1 MNEGS
6 YLHRL
11 WKKPPLEVFIS
22 IYVFNVTNA
31 DAFMRGKEKMKVEE
45 LGPYVYQEYL
55 ENHNSTFNANGT
67 LSFTP
72 IRRQVFVPGRSVG
85 DPRHDLII
93 VPNIAY
99 LGVASAAYRM
109 SAWASI
115 AVAAA
120 LKPLGM
126 SPFLNITVHDLLWGY
141 EDPLVQVASTLLP
154 NIIHFKKIG
163 ILDRVSLFCLV
174 IIITSISS
182 SASDVRFS
190 SGNSVLFLFY
200 PPLAITPL
208 VLTHAI
214 VSLTVFPP

>member
-1 MNEGS
+1 MLSMNEGS

-31 DAFMRGKEKMKVEE
+31 DAFMRGEEKMRLEE
-45 LGPYVYQEYL
+45 LGPYVYQEFL

-72 IRRQVFVPGRSVG
+72 IRRQVFISERSVG
-85 DPRHDLII
+85 NPDNDLII

-109 SAWASI
+109 SAWASL

-163 ILDRVSLFCLV
+163 ILDRVS
-174 IIITSISS
+174 IH
-182 SASDVRFS
+182 
-190 SGNSVLFLFY
+190 
-200 PPLAITPL
+200 
-208 VLTHAI
+208 LT
-214 VSLTVFPP
+214 